1 MPRGMLVG
9 WRREGEC
16 EGGTGR
22 GREGEREEEAEG
34 GVLATCGGTHE
45 NRIYTYFYLCTKV
58 LCVCVWI
65 WTHHRVSGVMYHSTR
80 YNVMY
85 STSVNKHEK
94 HTVHTP
100 VGVRCEMRD
109 GGGVL
114 GPIGGDS
121 LAATVCPLPLLLL
134 LW

>member
-45 NRIYTYFYLCTKV
+45 NRIYIIMHTYSMYICT
-58 LCVCVWI
+58 
-65 WTHHRVSGVMYHSTR
+65 STYAR
-80 YNVMY
+80 KC
-85 STSVNKHEK
+85 T
-94 HTVHTP
+94 
-100 VGVRCEMRD
+100 
-109 GGGVL
+109 
-114 GPIGGDS
+114 
-121 LAATVCPLPLLLL
+121 
-134 LW
+134 